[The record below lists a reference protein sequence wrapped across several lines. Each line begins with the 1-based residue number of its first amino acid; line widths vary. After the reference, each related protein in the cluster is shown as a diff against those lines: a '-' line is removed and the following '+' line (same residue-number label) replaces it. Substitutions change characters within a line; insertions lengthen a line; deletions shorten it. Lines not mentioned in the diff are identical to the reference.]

1 MASTNLSAIAP
12 VSTVNAINA
21 SSYPSAKADGS
32 GVAFKNLLDISAS
45 SDRSGTNQTLKNKN
59 AYTLDS
65 NTVTRAIKQAD
76 STKPRDSDIK
86 DIKNDIT
93 DAITK
98 TVTKDLDIT
107 DEQFSD
113 IMQMLGITA
122 IELLQPDN
130 LAIFYATVNGTD
142 NVQEVILNSDFT
154 NVLNDLSLVSSDYSE
169 KLQILSEMETVNT
182 TKTSDILANITSDDI
197 IAQQTVKE
205 EVASSDKTFE
215 VEISDILPEDNTAK
229 AIDNQEKSN
238 LSQDDFTGNDSKGNS
253 TDILKQSDNEPT
265 NILHTTSNEMSFNEV
280 IDTLPRTEVSNV
292 KIDTM
297 DIIRQIA
304 ERISISCAT
313 AEDSTIQMQ
322 LNPENLGKIYINVT
336 ERNSE
341 ITARIAVSNEAVRE
355 ALSTQMVELKEALNN
370 SGIRV
375 NEVEVTVASHEFE
388 QNLEQNATSDDQRQN
403 EQNLI
408 SSKSALGT
416 DGSSASI
423 DIPTEESLAQRIMKD
438 NGNSVDFTA

>member
-21 SSYPSAKADGS
+21 SSYSSAKADGS

-65 NTVTRAIKQAD
+65 NTVTRTIKQAD

-113 IMQMLGITA
+113 IVQMLGITA
-122 IELLQPDN
+122 IDLLQPDN

-169 KLQILSEMETVNT
+169 KLQILSEMETVDT
-182 TKTSDILANITSDDI
+182 TETSDILANITSDDM
-197 IAQQTVKE
+197 IAQQTVNE

-265 NILHTTSNEMSFNEV
+265 NILHATSNEMSFAEV
-280 IDTLPRTEVSNV
+280 IDTLPKTEISNV

-304 ERISISCAT
+304 ERISISGAT

-416 DGSSASI
+416 NGSLASI